1 MEIDEIEKI
10 DILDKSFISVL
21 CNTKGILYEIL
32 ISACF
37 VGAFQF
43 IHCLSDWSMRSEA
56 SLTLQWKLSK
66 LDM

>member
-37 VGAFQF
+37 VGASQF
-43 IHCLSDWSMRSEA
+43 IHCLSD
-56 SLTLQWKLSK
+56 
-66 LDM
+66 